1 MKIKMDKHGDI
12 LYFRFGDNTIIES
25 EEVRPNV
32 IFDFDKQGI
41 IIGVEILGVGK
52 RLGGKNLDILQIE
65 FV

>member
-1 MKIKMDKHGDI
+1 MKIKIDKQSDI